1 MSIKLLD
8 TIYKLTDNSD
18 KLDGY
23 HRNNLYTSIPA
34 WITATE
40 LSKGITVEGDSDKFY
55 PVVISVSSSKEMPTF
70 ISIQKD
76 LGTKTPSLSG
86 NHSNGTSSL
95 WLRYEMRN
103 TMWDGNG
110 GYIKTW
116 YKYQGYATLVAHT
129 RTNIKGHGGLIVW
142 LRGGSCSYTISC
154 TNSFNVNIYY
164 SSTNIGSSDHPDNVA
179 PITSVD
185 NGGIY
190 TSTTLGYGN
199 ISGNAS
205 TASKLATARTISL
218 TGSVTG
224 SGSFDGSGNLS
235 IATTTNHSHSYA
247 SKVTVGTTAY
257 SVSSNNITIPAYP
270 TSLKCPNSLTIQGNG
285 SSLGS
290 YDGSAAKTINITP
303 AAIGAAASGHTH
315 DYAASSHSH
324 EALAS
329 GWYTTFTVNGDAN
342 TYYPVVLSS
351 VSSKYP
357 MQLVNISRG
366 YSETAPNSWNTS
378 THRGGLTLTLLWNG
392 SKYWDGNGS
401 GSPCHC
407 VYKYESYCTMVG
419 GLGNSTAGI
428 VVWLRGGGAV
438 YYLHSMNG
446 GGATATVHLSTYT
459 DSASQSFAPKTSV
472 SSFSVGWPYA
482 LNADKVD
489 NKDSSAFAAASHNH
503 DSAYAAKS
511 HTHRYAASSHTH
523 NYAGSSSAGG
533 KANDSDKVDGYHI
546 SVGSSA
552 GSDANTI
559 YYIV

>member
-1 MSIKLLD
+1 MSIRLKD
-8 TIYKLTDNSD
+8 TIYDIINNSD

-116 YKYQGYATLVAHT
+116 YKYQGYATLVAHA
-129 RTNIKGHGGLIVW
+129 RTNTKGHGGLIVW

-154 TNSFNVNIYY
+154 TNSFTTTIYY
-164 SSTNIGSSDHPDNVA
+164 SSTNIGSTDHPDTVA
-179 PITSVD
+179 PITAVD

-205 TASKLATARTISL
+205 TATKLATARTISL

-235 IATTTNHSHSYA
+235 IATTTNHTHEYA
-247 SKVTVGTTAY
+247 STVKVGTTSY
-257 SVSSNNITIPAYP
+257 TSSSNTISIPAYPTVP
-270 TSLKCPNSLTIQGNG
+270 TSLKCPKSLTIKLNGTSQGAW
-285 SSLGS
+285 
-290 YDGSAAKTINITP
+290 DGSADKTIDITYSSV
-303 AAIGAAASGHTH
+303 G
-315 DYAASSHSH
+315 AASS
-324 EALAS
+324 
-329 GWYTTFTVNGDAN
+329 G
-342 TYYPVVLSS
+342 
-351 VSSKYP
+351 
-357 MQLVNISRG
+357 
-366 YSETAPNSWNTS
+366 
-378 THRGGLTLTLLWNG
+378 
-392 SKYWDGNGS
+392 
-401 GSPCHC
+401 
-407 VYKYESYCTMVG
+407 
-419 GLGNSTAGI
+419 
-428 VVWLRGGGAV
+428 
-438 YYLHSMNG
+438 
-446 GGATATVHLSTYT
+446 
-459 DSASQSFAPKTSV
+459 
-472 SSFSVGWPYA
+472 
-482 LNADKVD
+482 
-489 NKDSSAFAAASHNH
+489 HNH
-503 DSAYAAKS
+503 DSSYAAKS
-511 HTHRYAASSHTH
+511 HTHTTIVGSYTSNGGQQNPNYFGTNKVGALMMNTTVNSNTHYKDWLFMDCYSGSDVGGAVAIGVNRQALGAYIMRSAATRTSWAESAELLGTHNWGTYCAAKSHTH

-533 KANDSDKVDGYHI
+533 AATSANKLATARTITLSGSVTGSADFDGSAAITITTTTNHTHNYA
-546 SVGSSA
+546 STVKVGSTSYNSSSNVISLPA
-552 GSDANTI
+552 YPNSS
-559 YYIV
+559 YLS